1 MTFAH
6 DKRPLFAA
14 AALLCYA
21 AAIILAPTGARSQLD
36 SRTRVADVAET
47 RIEPAPR
54 AIAPERD
61 AFAPRASVED
71 DPPPVLPTPPPQL
84 PRLPVPHVVPAMA
97 PAAVASHVT
106 AIVTGTHPTAIVDST
121 EGSRLVSIGD
131 ALDGS
136 TVVEITDDAVML
148 ANGKRLTLEPAA
160 TP

>member
-36 SRTRVADVAET
+36 SRTRVADVAEA
-47 RIEPAPR
+47 RVEPAPP

-71 DPPPVLPTPPPQL
+71 DPPPVLPAAAGAIAALARVAPCSRAGSVRRRVA
-84 PRLPVPHVVPAMA
+84 PR
-97 PAAVASHVT
+97 
-106 AIVTGTHPTAIVDST
+106 
-121 EGSRLVSIGD
+121 SRS
-131 ALDGS
+131 
-136 TVVEITDDAVML
+136 
-148 ANGKRLTLEPAA
+148 
-160 TP
+160 

>member
-6 DKRPLFAA
+6 DKRPFFAA

-47 RIEPAPR
+47 RVEPAPP
-54 AIAPERD
+54 AITPERD

-71 DPPPVLPTPPPQL
+71 DPPPVLPAPPAQL
-84 PRLPVPHVVPAMA
+84 PRLPVSHVVSAPA
-97 PAAVASHVT
+97 PAAVASHVA
-106 AIVTGTHPTAIVDST
+106 AIVTGTHPTAIVDAA
-121 EGSRLVSIGD
+121 EGSRLVNIGD

-136 TVVEITDDAVML
+136 TVVEIATDAVVL
-148 ANGKRLTLEPAA
+148 ANGKRLTLESAA

>member
-36 SRTRVADVAET
+36 SRARVADVAEA
-47 RIEPAPR
+47 RVEPAPP

-71 DPPPVLPTPPPQL
+71 DPPPVPPAAPAQL
-84 PRLPVPHVVPAMA
+84 PRLPVSHLA
-97 PAAVASHVT
+97 PAPAPSAVASHLA
-106 AIVTGTHPTAIVDST
+106 AIVTGTHPTAIVDSA

-136 TVVEITDDAVML
+136 TVVEIATDAVVL